1 MAEEDDSDEVDF
13 YDIQK
18 SGTVEDI
25 IMGMEKTKISKK
37 KKKGGD
43 VAMEVT
49 KQIKKPEKNSRNQM
63 LKEKGKRKKSRSQL
77 RF

>member
-1 MAEEDDSDEVDF
+1 
-13 YDIQK
+13 
-18 SGTVEDI
+18 
-25 IMGMEKTKISKK
+25 MGMEKTKISKK